1 MAAAVAML
9 DALRKKPV
17 AEKKKQF
24 SVAFFVA
31 SVAPKHKHK
40 HKHAEQLEEEQ
51 EQNVH
56 EERQEEQLEEEQEQN
71 VQEKQ
76 AHKKPNP
83 TVMIVDKASLKL
95 VNRDDILA
103 RIKAARGI
111 VRESAPHPLNLT
123 AAKVVSI
130 VEEAPVPKLKGR
142 KLQKIK
148 LVPVS
153 SQSIEKVTLPEVA
166 EVAAAD
172 VAAVEEVLEPLKNK
186 RGTRKA
192 KVPAQ
197 TKALNALESQQ
208 QPQPQQQQQPEPV
221 KKSNPI
227 GPLVASEYYLNTREK
242 FVEFINKLFQKKY
255 RAEIVDESAVVSC
268 EDRRSAEQ
276 FGLLTHQKIVKD

>member
-31 SVAPKHKHK
+31 SVAPKHKHT
-40 HKHAEQLEEEQ
+40 HAEQLE
-51 EQNVH
+51 
-56 EERQEEQLEEEQEQN
+56 EERQEEQLEE

-83 TVMIVDKASLKL
+83 TVKIVDKASLKL

-148 LVPVS
+148 L
-153 SQSIEKVTLPEVA
+153 I
-166 EVAAAD
+166 
-172 VAAVEEVLEPLKNK
+172 
-186 RGTRKA
+186 
-192 KVPAQ
+192 
-197 TKALNALESQQ
+197 
-208 QPQPQQQQQPEPV
+208 
-221 KKSNPI
+221 
-227 GPLVASEYYLNTREK
+227 
-242 FVEFINKLFQKKY
+242 
-255 RAEIVDESAVVSC
+255 
-268 EDRRSAEQ
+268 
-276 FGLLTHQKIVKD
+276 KI